1 MDGKS
6 CTNFPQ
12 HALGIFFTPNG
23 TSIAQDQF
31 VPLSNNLVELVTMED
46 NIVTSEELMDE
57 LLVNCVSVD
66 EMKQCFGC
74 PRVRINE
81 FPLYS
86 LVQ

>member
-1 MDGKS
+1 MGRAAQTFRS
-6 CTNFPQ
+6 THLAF
-12 HALGIFFTPNG
+12 FFTPNG